1 MSTAIRRSV
10 IGLTAVLAL
19 SALGTT
25 AAQAQGNHA
34 FTGWMQ
40 RHPFEAA
47 RQAPAELAGV
57 PSVVSLLGSRATV
70 AHVGER
76 LLDLGFTAVRS
87 VSRSGRIYTAEA
99 IWDGRWV
106 DLRIDGRNGRITA
119 RPS

>member
-1 MSTAIRRSV
+1 MSTAIRSSV
-10 IGLTAVLAL
+10 IALTAVLAL

-25 AAQAQGNHA
+25 AAQAQGNREW
-34 FTGWMQ
+34 G
-40 RHPFEAA
+40 HPVAVA
-47 RQAPAELAGV
+47 RQAPVEFAGV
-57 PSVVSLLGSRATV
+57 PSVVYPLGLRATV
-70 AHVGER
+70 AHVEER
-76 LLDLGFTAVRS
+76 LLDLGFTAVTS